1 VPKPCSAHA
10 RSLHLAKSCC
20 TKAAGNDDT
29 EVCENRQSQLFEKV
43 THQSSGLE
51 VFVLFADARWAL

>member
-1 VPKPCSAHA
+1 MTIPKY
-10 RSLHLAKSCC
+10 
-20 TKAAGNDDT
+20 
-29 EVCENRQSQLFEKV
+29 VENRQSQLFEKV